1 MPDDAAAV
9 FGPYAGAVTAV
20 HDGDTF
26 AVDLDLG
33 FGIHAIEFRC
43 RIFGIN
49 APELRTAAGVAAR
62 TYLVMLMPVGSKV
75 SVLSHSWDKY
85 GGRFDGT
92 VLVGDV
98 DIGEAMV
105 LAEHAIR
112 I

>member
-1 MPDDAAAV
+1 MDDAAAV
-9 FGPYAGAVTAV
+9 FGPYSGVVTNV

-26 AVDLDLG
+26 SVDLDLG
-33 FGIHAIEFRC
+33 FGIHAVQFRC

-62 TYLVMLMPVGSKV
+62 SYLIGLMPVGTAV
-75 SVLSHSWDKY
+75 SILSHSWDKY

-92 VLVGDV
+92 VRVRDV
-98 DIGEAMV
+98 DIAEAMV
-105 LAEHAIR
+105 LAEQAIR